1 MSKILRFSN
10 GKMFYATYEEDKMTI
25 MIFEADTDK
34 NVLTI
39 KNVVSLDDAECKL
52 VYHFEQL
59 EAGIDTNTETLME
72 NLISCYEKNPSD
84 KNKKHLKTFYFLLK
98 KMEYTNKKIFR
109 IKEHIERLD
118 SLGIVIEKGFNPFE

>member
-25 MIFEADTDK
+25 MIFEADTNK
-34 NVLTI
+34 NVLVV

-52 VYHFEQL
+52 VHYFEQL
-59 EAGIDTNTETLME
+59 EGDIDIETDSLMETLI
-72 NLISCYEKNPSD
+72 LKYEKEPND
-84 KNKKHLKTFYFLLK
+84 RNKKFLKTFYFLLK

-109 IKEHIERLD
+109 VKEIIQRLD
-118 SLGIVIEKGFNPFE
+118 SLGVIIEKDFNPFE